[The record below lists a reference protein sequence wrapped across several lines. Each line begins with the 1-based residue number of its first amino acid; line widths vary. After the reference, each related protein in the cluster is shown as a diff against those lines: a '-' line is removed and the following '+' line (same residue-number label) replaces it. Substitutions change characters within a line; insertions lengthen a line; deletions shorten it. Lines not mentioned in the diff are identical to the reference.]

1 MAVFCRT
8 VRLSP
13 DTYNPEQTVFAMICQ
28 CQLELAGEEGVWRG
42 GGNSCTWIY
51 TETYWEIDSPDLN
64 NSYNPPYSFRVS
76 VLKADEVT
84 LCYITLKTH

>member
-28 CQLELAGEEGVWRG
+28 RQLELAGEEGVWRG
-42 GGNSCTWIY
+42 GGNSCT
-51 TETYWEIDSPDLN
+51 
-64 NSYNPPYSFRVS
+64 
-76 VLKADEVT
+76 
-84 LCYITLKTH
+84 